1 MAKKIGMIII
11 NYNDYNTTKRLL
23 DNISKYKCLDRI
35 VVVDNNSSDDS
46 YKKLKRIKRKNLT
59 ILKNDSNA
67 GYASGINIGAKYLIE
82 ELGKLNIII
91 SNSDVIINDE
101 NDIKM
106 LSSHIKKDI
115 AVAAP
120 VIFENNKLNR
130 GWKLSKV
137 SHEILFNL
145 PKLHKHYKKKY
156 SFYKESHYDNDTSIV
171 DVVSGCFFMIDSNA
185 LQRVD
190 YLDENTFLYYE
201 ELILANKLKKI
212 NKKELVDNRV
222 VVIHDHSVT
231 IDKKYDRIKK
241 YKVLKDSQKYYVK
254 EYLKATKFKLFFL
267 SLTNKF
273 SLLLIRIR
281 NLFRR

>member
-23 DNISKYKCLDRI
+23 DNVSKYKCLDRI

-46 YKKLKRIKRKNLT
+46 YKRLKRIKRKNLT

-67 GYASGINIGAKYLIE
+67 GYASGINMGVKYLIKE
-82 ELGKLNIII
+82 IGNLNIIV
-91 SNSDVIINDE
+91 SNSDVIIDKE
-101 NDIKM
+101 EDIKL
-106 LSSHIKKDI
+106 LSSHIKKDV
-115 AVAAP
+115 AVSAP
-120 VIFENNKLNR
+120 VIFENNSLNR
-130 GWKLSKV
+130 GWKISKI

-145 PKLHKHYKKKY
+145 PKLYKHYRKKY
-156 SFYKESHYDNDTSIV
+156 SLYKESHYDKDTSIV

-201 ELILANKLKKI
+201 ELILAKKLKEIK
-212 NKKELVDNRV
+212 KKELVDNRV
-222 VVIHDHSVT
+222 VVIHDHSAT
-231 IDKKYDRIKK
+231 IDKNVNRIRK
-241 YKVLKDSQKYYVK
+241 YKTLKESQRYYVEK
-254 EYLKATKFKLFFL
+254 YLNANKFNLFL
-267 SLTNKF
+267 LLVTNKLTLF
-273 SLLLIRIR
+273 TKHIK